1 MRAARARQSARIEL
15 ACFAALAALAALQ
28 WSSLVENPPVLGV
41 IASVAL
47 ATGAGGAVA
56 VGRPLPLSPRALR
69 AAGVALAIV
78 AILIGM
84 LAVGL
89 PARLLLPD
97 RWHELVTNVRE
108 SLQGIGDV
116 PVPYAGADFWTRLAI
131 LLAAPLTV
139 GVAALVAFWPKRHR
153 AAGRICALVLLVGLY
168 LVAVAWARPSGQLI
182 GGAALLVLIC
192 TWLWLPALS
201 PDRWLGAA
209 VALAAAAVVAVPAAV
224 IIDRGGPL
232 LDYRHWG
239 LFSADG
245 LSFRWD
251 QSYGPLDWPQR
262 GTRMLVIASDGAHYW
277 KVTNLDEFDGI
288 RWVRSS
294 ASGPEPALGE
304 PRAFHPKN
312 QPPRPASEWVDRI
325 NLEVRGLSSAEAVG
339 AGTVL
344 ALNGIE
350 GRPHRDAVWE
360 TGSPL
365 DPGDSYTAL
374 IYDPEP
380 SEAEMAAAGTA
391 YPSAA
396 RRYVS
401 FSLSGG
407 ASASPAPPSAAGSPR
422 SIQVPFWSSAGP
434 AAIEP
439 EVSGTP
445 YEGMYTLARSLA
457 AGAATPYTAVRRVE
471 NYLRTSFDYRQH
483 VPNHT
488 YPLPAFL
495 SEDRAGYCQQFSG
508 AMALM
513 LRMLGIPSR
522 VAAGFAPGGRDPERN
537 TFLVDDT
544 DAHDWVEVFFPRIG
558 WVTFDPTPGAAP
570 AATQQDDNAL
580 GVTDPGGSSDVSVQV
595 TPPEQSSEKP
605 SAESQS
611 TDVKPAP
618 HDTGT
623 KRGSSSAA
631 VPIAAGAAALLLALA
646 ASYGLR
652 ARRRRRLHP
661 DELAEA
667 ELAELRRSLA
677 RVGTPLPAGTTLL
690 GAERDL
696 GSSVGPAAGAYAA
709 SLRTRRYRNPEAPP
723 PGVRERRA
731 LRRELISRAGVRRF
745 LRVLWA
751 IPPGGPGRHR
761 DR

>member
-1 MRAARARQSARIEL
+1 MRTAPGHRSARIEL
-15 ACFAALAALAALQ
+15 ACFAALASLAALQ
-28 WSSLVENPPVLGV
+28 WASLVEQPPILGL
-41 IASVAL
+41 IAGVAL
-47 ATGAGGAVA
+47 ATVAGGAVA
-56 VGRPLPLSPRALR
+56 AARPLPLSSRAIR
-69 AAGVALAIV
+69 AAGVVLAVI

-97 RWHELVTNVRE
+97 RWHELVSNVHT

-116 PVPYAGADFWTRLAI
+116 PVPYAGADLWTRLAI
-131 LLAAPLTV
+131 LFAAPLTI
-139 GVAALVAFWPKRHR
+139 GAAALVAFWPRRHR
-153 AAGRICALVLLVGLY
+153 AAGRIGARVLLVGLY

-182 GGAALLVLIC
+182 GGAALLVLAC

-201 PDRWLGAA
+201 PERWLGAA
-209 VALAAAAVVAVPAAV
+209 AALAAAALVAVPAAA

-232 LDYRHWG
+232 IDYRHWG
-239 LFSADG
+239 LFSVNG

-277 KVTNLDEFDGI
+277 KVSNLDEFDGI

-304 PRAFHPKN
+304 PRAFHPKD
-312 QPPRPASEWVDRI
+312 QPPRPSAEWVDRI
-325 NLEVRGLSSAEAVG
+325 NLEVRGLSSEQAVG
-339 AGTVL
+339 AGTIL
-344 ALNGIE
+344 ALNGTE
-350 GRPHRDAVWE
+350 GHPHRDGVWD
-360 TGSPL
+360 TSHPL
-365 DPGDSYTAL
+365 EPGDSYTAL

-380 SEAEMAAAGTA
+380 SEAEMRAAGTA

-401 FSLSGG
+401 FSLAGG
-407 ASASPAPPSAAGSPR
+407 ASASPAPPSATGGPR
-422 SIQVPFWSSAGP
+422 AIQVPFWSSAGP
-434 AAIEP
+434 AAIDP
-439 EVSGTP
+439 EVRGTP

-457 AGAATPYTAVRRVE
+457 AGAATPYIAVRRVE
-471 NYLRTSFDYRQH
+471 QYLRTSFDYRQH

-495 SEDRAGYCQQFSG
+495 SQDRAGYCQQFSG

-522 VAAGFAPGGRDPERN
+522 VAAGFAPGARDPDRN

-580 GVTDPGGSSDVSVQV
+580 GVTDPTRSSNVSVV
-595 TPPEQSSEKP
+595 NIPPEQHSEKP
-605 SAESQS
+605 PAGSQS
-611 TDVKPAP
+611 TNVQPAP
-618 HDTGT
+618 RDTGA
-623 KRGSSSAA
+623 KGSGSSTAL
-631 VPIAAGAAALLLALA
+631 PIAAGAAAALLAALA
-646 ASYGLR
+646 ASYALR
-652 ARRRRRLHP
+652 ARRRRRLRP
-661 DELAEA
+661 DQLAEA
-667 ELAELRRSLA
+667 ELAELSRSLA
-677 RVGTPLPAGTTLL
+677 RIGTPLPEGATLL
-690 GAERDL
+690 RAERDL
-696 GSSVGPAAGAYAA
+696 EASVGPAAGAYAA
-709 SLRTRRYRNPEAPP
+709 RLRARRYRDPAAAP

-731 LRRELISRAGVRRF
+731 LRRELLSQAGIRRV
-745 LRVLWA
+745 LRVLRA
-751 IPPGGPGRHR
+751 VPPGGPRR
-761 DR
+761 PR